1 MTASSASLEEQNRMD
16 PAEAQNPQ
24 DVGNDSRNETNS
36 QAANLNSWNK
46 NSNFWDT
53 TLGEGNDMFTQLI
66 LPTIEELAEVQPRHR
81 VLDLGTGNGI
91 VARRLA
97 RRGVAVLATDYSP
110 QQIENARKRS
120 QDLGLSIS
128 YELLD
133 LLSRDALDAFAA
145 EHAEEFDVITGSMLL
160 KELSDLTEL
169 SKFLPKVLKPTG
181 RIIMANLHP
190 CFHKPGAH
198 RIIEVIEN
206 QDTGVQEF
214 HTSIKISKYLNIG
227 PVQSQAL
234 RGQPE
239 PLIWFHRPIHQ
250 LLEPFF
256 DAGLLMNKVREPS
269 FDDGGDP
276 GQAQSYHNFPQ
287 IPMQFIFRLVRTS

>member
-66 LPTIEELAEVQPRHR
+66 LPTIEELAEVQAHHR

-120 QDLGLSIS
+120 QDLGLAIS

-206 QDTGVQEF
+206 QDTVKHSEG
-214 HTSIKISKYLNIG
+214 SLNHLFG
-227 PVQSQAL
+227 FTDPFTNYSNLSSMPVFS
-234 RGQPE
+234 
-239 PLIWFHRPIHQ
+239 
-250 LLEPFF
+250 
-256 DAGLLMNKVREPS
+256 
-269 FDDGGDP
+269 
-276 GQAQSYHNFPQ
+276 
-287 IPMQFIFRLVRTS
+287 

>member
-1 MTASSASLEEQNRMD
+1 MTVSNASLEEQNCVD
-16 PAEAQNPQ
+16 PAEAQKPQ
-24 DVGNDSRNETNS
+24 EVGNDSRNETGPR
-36 QAANLNSWNK
+36 AANLNSWNK

-66 LPTIEELAEVQPRHR
+66 LPTIEELAEVQPHHR

-120 QDLGLSIS
+120 QDLGLAIS

-133 LLSRDALDAFAA
+133 LLSQDALDAFAA

-181 RIIMANLHP
+181 RVKHSEGSPNHLFGFTDPFTNYSNL
-190 CFHKPGAH
+190 
-198 RIIEVIEN
+198 
-206 QDTGVQEF
+206 
-214 HTSIKISKYLNIG
+214 SSM
-227 PVQSQAL
+227 PVFS
-234 RGQPE
+234 
-239 PLIWFHRPIHQ
+239 
-250 LLEPFF
+250 
-256 DAGLLMNKVREPS
+256 
-269 FDDGGDP
+269 
-276 GQAQSYHNFPQ
+276 
-287 IPMQFIFRLVRTS
+287 

>member
-1 MTASSASLEEQNRMD
+1 MTASSASLEEQNRVD
-16 PAEAQNPQ
+16 SAEIQNPQ
-24 DVGNDSRNETNS
+24 AIGTDSLNETNS
-36 QAANLNSWNK
+36 RAANLNSWNK

-66 LPTIEELAEVQPRHR
+66 LPTIEELAEVQPHHR

-110 QQIENARKRS
+110 QQIKNARKRS
-120 QDLGLSIS
+120 QDLGLAIS

-181 RIIMANLHP
+181 RSGFTDPFTNYSNHSSM
-190 CFHKPGAH
+190 
-198 RIIEVIEN
+198 
-206 QDTGVQEF
+206 
-214 HTSIKISKYLNIG
+214 
-227 PVQSQAL
+227 PVFS
-234 RGQPE
+234 
-239 PLIWFHRPIHQ
+239 
-250 LLEPFF
+250 
-256 DAGLLMNKVREPS
+256 
-269 FDDGGDP
+269 
-276 GQAQSYHNFPQ
+276 
-287 IPMQFIFRLVRTS
+287 